1 MPESYTI
8 DVEGVGPLLIERSLK
23 AKHMN
28 IGLRP
33 FKGIRIA
40 VPLGVPLKEAE
51 QLARDRSAWIKKH
64 LTKMKAHEKRLNNQ
78 PPDVPLDEAKRILN
92 ELVEKHAE
100 EHGFQ
105 YNRVSVKSMKSRWG
119 SCSAKKNINLNV
131 KILRLPQKLRDYVI
145 LHELVHTEHLN
156 HSALFWTRL
165 SDACGVDDAKDLN
178 RKLKR
183 FGVGGI

>member
-1 MPESYTI
+1 MLESYTI
-8 DVEGVGPLLIERSLK
+8 EVEGVGPVLIERSLK
-23 AKHMN
+23 ARHMN

-33 FKGIRIA
+33 FKGVRIA
-40 VPLGVPLKEAE
+40 VPEGVPLEEAE
-51 QLARDRSAWIKKH
+51 QLAHDRSAWIKKH
-64 LTKMKAHEKRLNNQ
+64 LDKMKAHEKRLNNQ
-78 PPDVPLDEAKRILN
+78 PPDVPLDEARKILGD
-92 ELVEKHAE
+92 LVEKYAQ
-100 EHGFQ
+100 EHGFKF
-105 YNRVSVKSMKSRWG
+105 NRVSVKSLKSRWG